1 MGWGA
6 GLLGEAFGGF
16 FIADMVSDP
25 GSYDVGF
32 GDADGF
38 DFWGFFF
45 SSVITEIVGKKLEP
59 NVE

>member
-1 MGWGA
+1 MGTHPPPEKNRFGMGWGD
-6 GLLGEAFGGF
+6 GLLGEAF

-38 DFWGFFF
+38 DFWEFFF
-45 SSVITEIVGKKLEP
+45 P
-59 NVE
+59 PW

>member
-1 MGWGA
+1 
-6 GLLGEAFGGF
+6 
-16 FIADMVSDP
+16 MVSDP

-45 SSVITEIVGKKLEP
+45 P
-59 NVE
+59 PW